1 MHTEHY
7 PQVFYTTSETARLLR
22 LKPQTL
28 AKWRCNRSCP
38 ELSWIKI
45 GAKVL
50 YSEESIQRFIE
61 MSKH

>member
-1 MHTEHY
+1 M
-7 PQVFYTTSETARLLR
+7 FYTTSETARLLR

-38 ELSWIKI
+38 DLSWIKI
-45 GAKVL
+45 GTKVL
-50 YSEESIQRFIE
+50 YSEESIKRFIE